1 MVANLTARG
10 IDVEALDEL
19 ALDGFKIVADSRE
32 LLSDIAR
39 TNRLDLPLP
48 PNNAFFYWQ
57 MSQRH
62 CAAGATA
69 KCNGRRW
76 DDYLDSEVIRK
87 LKAELRLV
95 VMQYLSSVGI
105 DGADVPEFEV
115 RTWAN
120 VQSAVSPRPLAD
132 DFSRWAASPKRPG
145 RLQTTFIGGLRPHAD
160 CAQETEPLGIH
171 EHTSKGYCVASGTF
185 YSAIPHKS
193 GALRFHDSRGRMTE
207 DMKRL
212 QVL

>member
-10 IDVEALDEL
+10 IDVAALDEL
-19 ALDGFKIVADSRE
+19 ALDGFNIVADSRE

-105 DGADVPEFEV
+105 DGADVPDFEV

-132 DFSRWAASPKRPG
+132 DFFRWAASSQ
-145 RLQTTFIGGLRPHAD
+145 RLLP
-160 CAQETEPLGIH
+160 QETEPLGIH

-185 YSAIPHKS
+185 YTAIPHKS

>member
-10 IDVEALDEL
+10 IDVAALDEL
-19 ALDGFKIVADSRE
+19 ALDGFNIVADSRE

-132 DFSRWAASPKRPG
+132 GFYRWAASSQRLCLRRRSRSASTSTPPRATASPPG
-145 RLQTTFIGGLRPHAD
+145 RSTRPSRTSRERCASMTRAD
-160 CAQETEPLGIH
+160 G
-171 EHTSKGYCVASGTF
+171 
-185 YSAIPHKS
+185 
-193 GALRFHDSRGRMTE
+193 
-207 DMKRL
+207 
-212 QVL
+212 

>member
-10 IDVEALDEL
+10 IDVAALDEL

-132 DFSRWAASPKRPG
+132 DFY
-145 RLQTTFIGGLRPHAD
+145 IGGLRPHSD
-160 CAQETEPLGIH
+160 CCLRRRSRSASTSTPPKATASPPGRSTRPS
-171 EHTSKGYCVASGTF
+171 HT
-185 YSAIPHKS
+185 
-193 GALRFHDSRGRMTE
+193 SRGRCASTTRA
-207 DMKRL
+207 DG
-212 QVL
+212 